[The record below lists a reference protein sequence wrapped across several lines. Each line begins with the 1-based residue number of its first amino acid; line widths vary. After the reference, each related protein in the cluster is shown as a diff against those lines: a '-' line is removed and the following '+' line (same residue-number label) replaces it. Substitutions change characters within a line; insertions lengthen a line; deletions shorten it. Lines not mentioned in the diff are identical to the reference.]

1 MGLKLESVVGWHTS
15 QIIHLTAFILITILN
30 IHHSHHHHHHHHQN
44 SEDQNH
50 DDIIIGWRTASS
62 SDFLEKRRETFT
74 RWLVGAPCR
83 SGRYHHLHH
92 HHHRHQHHHNHF
104 HQHQIIYTRVTAEH
118 SGKYTCSAGHNKVN
132 KSVEVRLA
140 TIIIVNMMMSLG
152 KWWW

>member
-1 MGLKLESVVGWHTS
+1 MISMINGIEIGICCWVTHVSDHPSHCFYPDYPTQYS
-15 QIIHLTAFILITILN
+15 
-30 IHHSHHHHHHHHQN
+30 HSHHHHHNHHQN

-62 SDFLEKRRETFT
+62 SDFLEKRRETST

-92 HHHRHQHHHNHF
+92 HHHRHQHHHNHY
-104 HQHQIIYTRVTAEH
+104 QIIYTRVTAEH

-152 KWWW
+152 